1 MSWLKFTDWL
11 KVLAAGLKVFKG
23 KKEVDKIVEL
33 KKSIEEDIT
42 QLRKLGKTQVEI
54 AKELNVSI
62 NQVKYVIQKL
72 LKAGKIE
79 RKRK

>member
-1 MSWLKFTDWL
+1 MNWLKFTNWL
-11 KVLAAGLKVFKG
+11 KALAAESKVFKG
-23 KKEVDKIVEL
+23 KKEVGTTVEL
-33 KKSIEEDIT
+33 KNSIEEDVA
-42 QLRKLGKTQVEI
+42 QLRKLGLTQEEI
-54 AKELNVSI
+54 AKELSVSI

>member
-1 MSWLKFTDWL
+1 MNWLKFTDWL
-11 KVLAAGLKVFKG
+11 KVLAAGLKVFNG